1 MEFGKG
7 SGDSTF
13 YSPQAP
19 PGVESFE
26 VEQQVPKHPVTVVA
40 HLLFKIGALVTYL
53 TGSLAFPKES
63 FVIPFIV
70 TVIFIA
76 LDFWV
81 TKNISGRLLV
91 GLRWWNE
98 VKPDGSNE
106 WIFESLE
113 KTAITNPTETKVF
126 WGSVFILPI
135 AWFAFLL
142 KQIFTFSWDW
152 GILCAIGLS
161 MAAANVTGYIKCARD
176 ARKQVTDMATRF
188 VVQQAVEQAVNRV

>member
-7 SGDSTF
+7 NGDSTF
-13 YSPQAP
+13 YSPPAP
-19 PGVESFE
+19 AGVESFE
-26 VEQQVPKHPVTVVA
+26 IEQQVPKHPVTVVA
-40 HLLFKIGALVTYL
+40 HLFFKIGAVTTYL
-53 TGSLAFPKES
+53 TGSLAFQDN
-63 FVIPFIV
+63 FVICFIA

-98 VKPDGSNE
+98 VKADGSNE

-113 KTAITNPTETKVF
+113 KTAITNPTETKIF
-126 WGSVFILPI
+126 WGSLFILPL

-142 KQIFTFSWDW
+142 KQLFTLQPDW
-152 GILCAIGLS
+152 GILTAIGLG

-176 ARKQVTDMATRF
+176 ARKQVTDIATRF
-188 VVQQAVEQAVNRV
+188 VVQQAVDQAVNRV